1 MYSLQR
7 SCFALKKLPSDA
19 LHVLAAMNLR
29 YRSRPFTKAFAELS
43 RKYRL
48 PSPHLSKNQSTPLE
62 RVMLTSKLLLPV
74 AGNLTLL
81 SLGGLFALS
90 SSASALTRPQATVTT
105 GGHADAPLP
114 FPTVRLLRLFLWMKT
129 RNQTQAREVVSTQ
142 SL

>member
-1 MYSLQR
+1 M
-7 SCFALKKLPSDA
+7 K
-19 LHVLAAMNLR
+19 
-29 YRSRPFTKAFAELS
+29 YRSSPFTRTSADLS

-48 PSPHLSKNQSTPLE
+48 PSPHLSKNQSKSLE
-62 RVMLTSKLLLPV
+62 RAMLTSKLLLPV

-90 SSASALTRPQATVTT
+90 SSASALTRAQATVTA
-105 GGHADAPLP
+105 GGHADTPLP

-142 SL
+142 SLWRSSLKLTTQSQSE